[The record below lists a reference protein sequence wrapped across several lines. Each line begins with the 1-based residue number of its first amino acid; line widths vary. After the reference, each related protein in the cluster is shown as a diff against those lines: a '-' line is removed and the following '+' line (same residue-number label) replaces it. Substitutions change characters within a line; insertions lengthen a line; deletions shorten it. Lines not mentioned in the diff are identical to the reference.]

1 MERGSILKASR
12 HLKDD
17 APPIHQRLFAE
28 RKVRDERRKQLEDS
42 AVPVQARRRS
52 DGNIHQR
59 LYEEHTEKFQQMVR
73 GRRPSRQDEL
83 LLRQIDAAA
92 PLSSAPASE
101 GSNSELDRIFIELSN
116 LS

>member
-1 MERGSILKASR
+1 MERGSILKPSR

-59 LYEEHTEKFQQMVR
+59 L
-73 GRRPSRQDEL
+73 S
-83 LLRQIDAAA
+83 
-92 PLSSAPASE
+92 
-101 GSNSELDRIFIELSN
+101 
-116 LS
+116 